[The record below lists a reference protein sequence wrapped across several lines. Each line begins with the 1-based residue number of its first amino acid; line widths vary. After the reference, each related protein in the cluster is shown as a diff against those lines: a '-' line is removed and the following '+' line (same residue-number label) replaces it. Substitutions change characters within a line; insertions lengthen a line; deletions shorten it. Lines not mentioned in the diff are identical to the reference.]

1 VPTEVIPDALD
12 GERIDR
18 VVSMVT
24 GLSRSE
30 SAELVVAGRVTVNGV
45 SSVQRSARLRRGDVV
60 EIDTTSV
67 PAEEARIE
75 PDPDVTVVVVHE
87 DDDLLVVDKAP
98 GVVVH
103 PGSGNRT
110 GTLVHGLLARYPE
123 LRDVGVDPT
132 RPGIVH
138 RLDKETSGLL
148 VVARRQPAYEALV
161 EMLAARRVE
170 RRYLALTWGSFDAP
184 RGVVDAPIGRSSREP
199 TRMVVSARGKQARTG
214 YEVVTTFHDPV
225 EVSLLECRL
234 ETGRTHQIRVHLA
247 AIDHPVVG
255 DDRYGGVRQS
265 LDVPRLFLHA
275 AALAFDHPITKER
288 VEIESP
294 LPNDLRSVLDRLG

>member
-1 VPTEVIPDALD
+1 VPTEIIPDALD

-30 SAELVVAGRVTVNGV
+30 AAELVVSGRVTVNGV

-60 EIDTTSV
+60 EIDTAFV
-67 PAEEARIE
+67 PAGDARIE
-75 PDPDVTVVVVHE
+75 PDPEVTVVVVHE

-98 GVVVH
+98 GMVVH

-148 VVARRQPAYEALV
+148 LVARRQPAYEALV

-199 TRMVVSARGKQARTG
+199 TRMVVSARGKQARTR

-265 LDVPRLFLHA
+265 LGVPRLFLHA
-275 AALAFDHPITKER
+275 AALAFDHPITGER

-294 LPNDLRSVLDRLG
+294 LPADLRSVLDRLQ

>member
-247 AIDHPVVG
+247 AIDHPAVG